1 VNTQVVLC
9 NLCSSTA
16 IFHCDSSKG
25 CERLGYIK
33 AGLLVMRISRHEAV
47 SSAMQRINRT
57 WLDGNVEAL
66 VPMVDADIVMVF
78 PGFTGRTQ
86 GREQFLAGFRDFCE
100 NARVHE
106 FQNHDYATDVVGDTA
121 VVTFRYDMIYERSG
135 ERCRAS
141 GRDLWVFRD
150 QDGRWTAVWRAMLD
164 MQEQAA

>member
-1 VNTQVVLC
+1 MQ
-9 NLCSSTA
+9 
-16 IFHCDSSKG
+16 
-25 CERLGYIK
+25 
-33 AGLLVMRISRHEAV
+33 ISRQEAV
-47 SSAMQRINRT
+47 SSVMQRINRA

-66 VPMVDADIVMVF
+66 APALDQGIMMVF

-100 NARVHE
+100 NARVHD
-106 FQNHDYATDVVGDTA
+106 FQDHDYEADVIGDTA

-135 ERCRAS
+135 ERYRAS

-164 MQEQAA
+164 VREQAA